1 MLYLD
6 ESIVRCFLSGL
17 YLAIGAVWL
26 AWLASWI
33 NRVELRCR
41 ATGTVTQLGLR
52 FEREGLRSLV
62 SASGKVSGREL
73 RVRWRTGLLGER
85 VEAALDGGPWRAAP
99 EDCELAE
106 WLRAVPG

>member
-1 MLYLD
+1 M
-6 ESIVRCFLSGL
+6 
-17 YLAIGAVWL
+17 
-26 AWLASWI
+26 
-33 NRVELRCR
+33 
-41 ATGTVTQLGLR
+41 
-52 FEREGLRSLV
+52 RSLV
-62 SASGKVSGREL
+62 SASGEVSGRKL